1 MIALPPCADLFD
13 AGIARA
19 VVLDDDDIPRL
30 QRFFECNPD
39 YFRSVNGE
47 MPAADEAYRELHS
60 TLPDGWSFSWQRS
73 IAFVDGRDDVVA
85 VASVV
90 ADLLASGVWHI
101 GLFIVATP
109 LHGTGAARS
118 LYEALER
125 FAATSGARW
134 LRLGV
139 VVGNARAEHFW
150 IRCGF
155 IDVRLRA
162 GVPMGARVNDVRVM
176 VKPLTGEAL
185 ADYRALVPRD
195 DSNRDD
201 G

>member
-1 MIALPPCADLFD
+1 
-13 AGIARA
+13 
-19 VVLDDDDIPRL
+19 
-30 QRFFECNPD
+30 
-39 YFRSVNGE
+39 
-47 MPAADEAYRELHS
+47 
-60 TLPDGWSFSWQRS
+60 
-73 IAFVDGRDDVVA
+73 
-85 VASVV
+85 
-90 ADLLASGVWHI
+90 
-101 GLFIVATP
+101 
-109 LHGTGAARS
+109 
-118 LYEALER
+118 
-125 FAATSGARW
+125 
-134 LRLGV
+134 